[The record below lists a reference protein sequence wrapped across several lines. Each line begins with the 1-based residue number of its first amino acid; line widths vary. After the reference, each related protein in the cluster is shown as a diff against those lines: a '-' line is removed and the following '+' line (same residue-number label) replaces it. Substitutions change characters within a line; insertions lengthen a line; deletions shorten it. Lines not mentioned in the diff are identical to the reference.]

1 MQYQKVISKI
11 INITEKNIDIESF
24 INLSFAELLSLPD
37 NFAKN
42 DTSFKLIIDNGNL
55 KVDNNTGNFPKKCRI
70 NKHGKCFCAKVAKLT
85 QITECKNDTTE
96 LLGLHYCIP
105 IFNEKKIQ
113 VILILHS
120 INQLD
125 NLKSEFIKTIKNL
138 AETYISTKNRE
149 KKLILKAQQQN
160 VLNQKLFSQS
170 LEIDQK
176 NIEIEEQKL
185 KIKEQYEDLQTSE
198 EELRQNNEELQTLI
212 ENIEQQKEIIKE
224 SKEKYEILFED
235 SYDATLI
242 LSENKIIDCNTATLK
257 IFGYKKKHELLLL
270 RPEDLSPPEQPDK
283 EKSSKKV
290 DKMIAFALENRVHKF
305 EWLHKRKNNQI
316 FPTEILLTAIPY
328 NNKTVIHAVIRDLT
342 ELKDKERKIKEQ
354 HCKIIQSEKKY
365 KAVLTNL
372 DDIFYRTNVN
382 QELVLISP
390 SALKYTNIKSISELI
405 GRNVPEMFYYNPE
418 DRIKILE
425 ALKYNNG
432 NITNYEILLKNRK
445 NEPVTFETNSHFIF
459 DNAGNIAGVEGV
471 LRDITERKTAE
482 IQLKMQKQ
490 EIETAHKNI
499 TDSINYAKT
508 IQNAL
513 LTKKELIDSYL
524 NNYFL
529 LFKPKEQ
536 VSGDFY
542 YINKIDKHIIFA
554 VADCTGHGVPGA
566 FLTMLAITYLHEIV
580 KKEETENTGKALD
593 ILRERFKETFKTFGT
608 NNRNGLDIALC
619 AINTETNI
627 LQYAGAYNPLIIIRD
642 NKLTEYKATR
652 NPIGFYPKEKP
663 FRNNEIQLQNN
674 DRIYIFSDGF
684 QDQFGEIDNKKFMSK
699 KFRQLLLDIH
709 KLPMKTQENK
719 LNKVFMKWKGYND
732 QTDDILI
739 FGMKFNE

>member
-11 INITEKNIDIESF
+11 INITEKNTDIESF
-24 INLSFAELLSLPD
+24 INLLFAELLSLQD
-37 NFAKN
+37 DFAEN

-55 KVDNNTGNFPKKCRI
+55 KVDNNTGNFSKKCRI
-70 NKHGKCFCAKVAKLT
+70 NKSGYCFCRKITGLT
-85 QITECKNDTTE
+85 QITECKNDTNE
-96 LLGLHYCIP
+96 LPGLHYCIP

-125 NLKSEFIKTIKNL
+125 SIKYEFLKTIKKL
-138 AETYISTKNRE
+138 LEIYINTKKRE
-149 KKLILKAQQQN
+149 QKLILKAQQQN

-185 KIKEQYEDLQTSE
+185 KIKEQYEELQTSE

-212 ENIEQQKEIIKE
+212 KNIEQQKKIINE
-224 SKEKYEILFED
+224 SKEKYKLLFED

-242 LSENKIIDCNTATLK
+242 LSGNKIIDCNNAAVK
-257 IFGYKKKHELLLL
+257 IFGYKNKQELLLL
-270 RPEDLSPPEQPDK
+270 RPDELSPLEQPDK
-283 EKSSKKV
+283 EKSSNKA
-290 DKMIAFALENRVHKF
+290 DKMIAFAVKNRVHKF
-305 EWLHKRKNNQI
+305 EWLHKRKNNKI
-316 FPTEILLTAIPY
+316 FPTEISLTAIPY
-328 NNKTVIHAVIRDLT
+328 NNKTVIHSVIRDLT
-342 ELKDKERKIKEQ
+342 ELKNKEQKIKEQ
-354 HCKIIQSEKKY
+354 YSKIIQSEKKY
-365 KAVLTNL
+365 KAVLTNM

-405 GRNVPEMFYYNPE
+405 GKNVPEMFYYNPE
-418 DRIKILE
+418 DRTKLLE
-425 ALKYNNG
+425 ALKHNNG

-459 DNAGNIAGVEGV
+459 DNAGNIAGVEGI

-482 IQLKMQKQ
+482 IQLKIQKQ
-490 EIETAHKNI
+490 KIETAHKNI

-542 YINKIDKHIIFA
+542 YINKIDKHLIIA

-580 KKEETENTGKALD
+580 RRNETDNPGGALD
-593 ILRERFKETFKTFGT
+593 ILRDRFKKTFIEFGT

-642 NKLTEYKATR
+642 NELTEYKATR

-663 FRNNEIQLQNN
+663 FKNNEIQLQNN
-674 DRIYIFSDGF
+674 DIIYIFSDGF
-684 QDQFGEIDNKKFMSK
+684 HDQLGEIDNKKFRSN

-719 LNKVFMKWKGYND
+719 LNKVFMKWKGNND